1 MRTLVA
7 LLAITLVSGC
17 HLLKT
22 KPLPN
27 ESAFEQTLG
36 IEKISEKLQT
46 SSGQYE
52 LGELYLQ
59 RQNPGDMENALSL
72 LEKSANAGYAPA
84 QFRYGQLLVQGY
96 GIEKDLKTGAAWL
109 RMAAASGLDEAQIA
123 LADLYAQGSGVEQ
136 NWFKAKRW
144 YDMAAKQEN
153 PQAMLKLGKA
163 YIASARNEE
172 DYQWALHWFEL
183 AGNSGLPEG
192 KYFAA
197 KLYASGVGGG
207 KDLNKALAL
216 FQQAAK
222 AGYVDAIAEV
232 GQLLRYG
239 ASNAS
244 ADPLL
249 AEELLQEAIS
259 KGSGQAAFEMG
270 SQYEF
275 GEENK
280 PQDFAKAAEWYQKAV
295 DAGYPYAAYRLAE
308 LYRLG
313 FGVEKDTEKAS
324 ILYDVAAEN
333 NILPA
338 IVNLADTIFLD
349 PTLTKDGLSRAI
361 QFYERAATLGDP
373 YSQYMLSEF
382 YRMGLGVEQNLKTSV
397 DWFYRADNISD
408 NARAKYQVA
417 MHLSK
422 GEGFPADEPRAF
434 EWLMTA
440 ANQKNAQ
447 ALVTLGDWY
456 SLGVYVPKDYR
467 QAHDWYKKAALQE
480 SSEAEYNLGL
490 LYYNGQ
496 GVEQNMETAFSWFE
510 KAAKAG
516 VTPAQYQ
523 IAEMYYQGVGVQ
535 QNDVNA
541 YAWWSLS
548 TEQRSQSTSHPLQKI
563 IARMPAYEQ
572 EKALTLAQSY
582 QEKYAKKL
590 LVE

>member
-1 MRTLVA
+1 MRILLA

-17 HLLKT
+17 HLLKA
-22 KPLPN
+22 KPLP
-27 ESAFEQTLG
+27 EETAFEQTLG
-36 IEKISEKLQT
+36 IEKISEKLKT
-46 SSGQYE
+46 SAGQYE

-59 RQNPGDMENALSL
+59 RQQPGDMENALTL

-109 RMAAASGLDEAQIA
+109 RMAAASGVDEAQVA
-123 LADLYAQGSGVEQ
+123 LADLYAQGNGVEQ

-144 YDMAAKQEN
+144 YDLAAKQEN

-172 DYQWALHWFEL
+172 DYQSALHWFEL
-183 AGNSGLPEG
+183 AGNLGLAEG

-207 KDLNKALAL
+207 KDLNKALTL

-239 ASNAS
+239 TSNAS
-244 ADPLL
+244 SDPLL

-295 DAGYPYAAYRLAE
+295 DAGYPYAAYRLGE

-313 FGVEKDTEKAS
+313 FGVDKNTAKANV
-324 ILYDVAAEN
+324 LYETAAAN

-338 IVNLADTIFLD
+338 IIGLADGIFQD
-349 PTLTKDGLSRAI
+349 PTLTKESLTRAI
-361 QFYERAATLGDP
+361 QFYQRAADLGDP

-382 YRMGLGVEQNLKTSV
+382 YRLGLGVEQNLQTSV
-397 DWFYRADNISD
+397 DWFYRADNLSD

-417 MHLSK
+417 MHLAK
-422 GEGFPADEPRAF
+422 GVGFASDEPRAF
-434 EWLMTA
+434 EWLMAA
-440 ANQKNAQ
+440 ANQKYPK

-456 SLGVYVPKDYR
+456 SLGLYVPRDYR
-467 QAHDWYKKAALQE
+467 QAHDWYQKAAAQG
-480 SSEAEYNLGL
+480 SPEAEYNLGL

-496 GVEQNMETAFSWFE
+496 GVVQDMQTAFTWFE
-510 KAAKAG
+510 KAAKSG

-523 IAEMYYQGVGVQ
+523 IAEMYYQGVGVS

-548 TEQRSQSTSHPLQKI
+548 TSQQSNSTGHPLQKI

-572 EKALTLAQSY
+572 EKALVLAQNY
-582 QEKYAKKL
+582 QEKYGKKL

>member
-1 MRTLVA
+1 MHRFIAVLA
-7 LLAITLVSGC
+7 LTLVSGC
-17 HLLKT
+17 AALQT
-22 KPLPN
+22 KPLPD
-27 ESAFEQTLG
+27 ETAFEQTLG
-36 IEKISEKLQT
+36 IEKITEKLQT
-46 SSGQYE
+46 PSGQYE

-59 RQNPGDMENALSL
+59 RQHAGDMDNAISL
-72 LEKSANAGYAPA
+72 FEKSANAGYAPA

-96 GIEKDLKTGAAWL
+96 GLEKNLTSGAAWL
-109 RMAAASGLDEAQIA
+109 RMAAASGLDDAQVA
-123 LADLYAQGSGVEQ
+123 LADLYAQGLGVEQ

-144 YDMAAKQEN
+144 YDLAAKQEN

-172 DYQWALHWFEL
+172 DYQWALHWFER
-183 AGNSGLPEG
+183 AGNLGLPEG
-192 KYFAA
+192 KYFSA
-197 KLYASGVGGG
+197 KLYASGVGGS
-207 KDLNKALAL
+207 KDLNKALTL

-239 ASNAS
+239 TSNAS
-244 ADPLL
+244 TDPLL

-270 SQYEF
+270 SQFEF

-280 PQDFAKAAEWYQKAV
+280 PQDFIKAAEWYQKAV
-295 DAGYPYAAYRLAE
+295 ETGYPYAAYRLAE

-313 FGVEKDTEKAS
+313 FGVEKNTAKAS
-324 ILYDVAAEN
+324 ILYELAAAD

-338 IVNLADTIFLD
+338 IVSLADTIFQD
-349 PTLTKDGLSRAI
+349 PNLTKEGLVRAI
-361 QFYERAATLGDP
+361 QFYQRAADLNDP

-382 YRMGLGVEQNLKTSV
+382 YRLGFGVEQNLQASV

-408 NARAKYQVA
+408 NARGKYQVA
-417 MHLSK
+417 MHLAN
-422 GEGFPADEPRAF
+422 GIGFAADEARAF
-434 EWLMTA
+434 EWLMMA
-440 ANQKNAQ
+440 ANQKYPK

-456 SLGVYVPKDYR
+456 SQGFYVPKDYT
-467 QAHDWYKKAALQE
+467 QAHNWYQKAAVQE
-480 SSEAEYNLGL
+480 SPEAQYNVAL

-496 GVEQNMETAFSWFE
+496 GVEKNLETAFSWFE
-510 KAAKAG
+510 KAAKSG

-523 IAEMYYQGVGVQ
+523 IAEMYYQGLGVK

-548 TEQRSQSTSHPLQKI
+548 TAQRINSSGHPLQKI

-572 EKALTLAQSY
+572 EKALVLAQSY
-582 QEKYAKKL
+582 QEKYGKKL